1 MFTQTLVMSQHS
13 AADAPMGG
21 GKNSRAVGMAEAA
34 ERPRRRRFSG
44 GVTPGEV
51 FSNSGSSTT
60 QPGDL
65 ILTTTQRLAM
75 AYDPGAVR
83 IRLTAIR
90 DILAV
95 LRARYLDTIFRIALA
110 VLGLHL
116 GLSVWYAQQDVA
128 ASLSKVVR
136 APLADMGS
144 AVLNEVC

>member
-1 MFTQTLVMSQHS
+1 
-13 AADAPMGG
+13 
-21 GKNSRAVGMAEAA
+21 
-34 ERPRRRRFSG
+34 
-44 GVTPGEV
+44 
-51 FSNSGSSTT
+51 
-60 QPGDL
+60 
-65 ILTTTQRLAM
+65 M